1 MWGFCFRAYGQRKC
15 CQGRAERAPEQACLE
30 QGGDQAKIPGECSTV
45 LHLECSLP
53 GRLFSVPKFMSVSPL
68 RLPGPLAGCSHSQ
81 RFCWMCMQQIFH
93 APATWGYVSPPPRT
107 LANQRSIAWRVC
119 SASSPWKSLH
129 TCLTCCC
136 WVEQERLCSVS
147 QLAAHGRPLDWSQP
161 VVFSSWKNC
170 FLEKSIL
177 KFSSSPGGKEPKPIT
192 F

>member
-1 MWGFCFRAYGQRKC
+1 MRGSRLVRENDNWYQMWGFCFRAYGQRKC

-119 SASSPWKSLH
+119 SASSPWKSLQ

-136 WVEQERLCSVS
+136 
-147 QLAAHGRPLDWSQP
+147 
-161 VVFSSWKNC
+161 
-170 FLEKSIL
+170 
-177 KFSSSPGGKEPKPIT
+177 
-192 F
+192 